1 MTLDYTTRTPPVSPG
16 GRVPPKSAKKKFRVG
31 VLFVHGM
38 GQQERGDTVTEMGDA
53 LTGWLKSW
61 LDHAKGAGADF
72 KIRGAILRTGESAP
86 SGPADDT
93 LGGQAHVAVTIIK
106 RTRTR
111 DTKQE
116 WLLAESWW
124 AGAFRPASLMEL
136 VTWAIAAGPWLIAS
150 QRAGIGRRLRLPGG
164 PLGSQ
169 LRTAMEVILTLVAAV
184 VASVITPL
192 ALGLLLV
199 SLLPIPVLSDVTR
212 RLAKNL
218 SGSFGDLLVLVR
230 SPVRFAAMAEQVR
243 ADIAHVY
250 ERCDRVM
257 VVAHSQGSAVA
268 WHAIRRT
275 AEQDPDERANVDL
288 FISFGQAFR
297 KLKSLYLVQT
307 GPGRRKL
314 TFFGLATMTTVLLLI
329 AGYNGAGVLA
339 EVIRS
344 KFDLGQIFANADVPL
359 LWFGGALLG
368 VLIVQ
373 ELLVRMANQNDAA
386 GELEIQ
392 DEIKDVQKSMPGFQ
406 WLDLWASA
414 DPASNGPLLAELP
427 KGVESYKIR
436 NVGSTLLDHSMYW
449 SNRTVFVSAVAFA
462 AASLAPA
469 SSMGTRERIPRELR
483 EAAKVRGRRVTLLLA
498 GRVLFLVA
506 LATTLWGARYHL
518 PEWGRAFLDWVNALP
533 LPDWFVGWD
542 PIANGFVAAG
552 VIAVIGL
559 ILWWLTIKGWD
570 IVIGADEAAFFGRK
584 PAVDWSPLL
593 VIWLTAAI
601 LLPTGVV
608 AGLSAYLSN
617 WSVFLAYLILA
628 VIGVP
633 MALISLSAGGTTL
646 DQAPGPPEPPREGT
660 ADVL

>member
-1 MTLDYTTRTPPVSPG
+1 MEPEQPPAAAPTPSS
-16 GRVPPKSAKKKFRVG
+16 KQYAVG

-38 GQQERGDTVTEMGDA
+38 GEQVQGDSVTEMGDA
-53 LTGWLKSW
+53 LTEWLRKWLGPVEKSV
-61 LDHAKGAGADF
+61 F
-72 KIRGAILRTGESAP
+72 KIRDAVLRSGGQVLGGEP
-86 SGPADDT
+86 DHPI
-93 LGGQAHVAVTIIK
+93 GGQAHVSVTIGDDS
-106 RTRTR
+106 RTPPA
-111 DTKQE
+111 KQE
-116 WLLAESWW
+116 WRLAESWW
-124 AGAFRPASLMEL
+124 ATTFRQATLFEL
-136 VTWAIAAGPWLIAS
+136 VTWAFSAGPWLIAS
-150 QRAGIGRRLRLPGG
+150 QRAGLENRFRSAAGPNPGTPRRVLNAI
-164 PLGSQ
+164 
-169 LRTAMEVILTLVAAV
+169 TALFLTLVAAI
-184 VASVITPL
+184 VASAVTPVFL
-192 ALGLLLV
+192 ALLV
-199 SLLPIPVLSDVTR
+199 FSLIPIPALTGLVQAI
-212 RLAKNL
+212 AKNL
-218 SGSFGDLLVLVR
+218 TGSFGDLLILVR

-243 ADIAHVY
+243 TDIV
-250 ERCDRVM
+250 EMDRLCDRVI
-257 VVAHSQGSAVA
+257 VLAHSQGSAVS

-275 AEQDPDERANVDL
+275 AERDPEGRARIDL
-288 FISFGQAFR
+288 FLSFGQAFR

-462 AASLAPA
+462 AARLAPA